1 MFNQYPYINENDLNL
16 DYLLN
21 RIKKVEE
28 SIQGIKESIEGE
40 IFAWVQEQLVPY
52 ETELQN
58 LINQVNA
65 LSSNVTNTLAAY
77 DLRITAIQNQ
87 VNAFILQ
94 VQQDLLNQAN
104 ALSDLM
110 DTKIANNNITLMA
123 QITQN
128 VGDLFLV
135 IDPFSGQMVTI
146 QNMVDILSNFH
157 INDGIDYA
165 TMNSRA
171 LTYNQFNALNIT
183 YSDLLMHG
191 NTLYT

>member
-16 DYLLN
+16 DYLLK
-21 RIKKVEE
+21 RIKVVEE

-40 IFAWVQEQLVPY
+40 IFEWVQEQLVPY
-52 ETELQN
+52 ETELNN
-58 LINQVNA
+58 LINQVNT
-65 LSSNVTNTLAAY
+65 LSTNVTTTLAAY
-77 DLRITAIQNQ
+77 DLKITALQNQ

-123 QITQN
+123 EITQN
-128 VGDLFLV
+128 VGNLFLV
-135 IDPFSGQMVTI
+135 INPFTGELVTI
-146 QNMVDILSNFH
+146 QSMIDTLSYYH
-157 INDGIDYA
+157 INDGIDYQ
-165 TMNSRA
+165 TMNTRA

-183 YSDLLMHG
+183 YSDLLLHG

>member
-16 DYLLN
+16 DYLLK
-21 RIKKVEE
+21 RIKVVEE

-40 IFAWVQEQLVPY
+40 IFEWVQQQLVPY
-52 ETELQN
+52 ETELNN
-58 LINQVNA
+58 LINQVNT
-65 LSSNVTNTLAAY
+65 LSANVTATLAAY
-77 DLRITAIQNQ
+77 DLKITALQNQ

-94 VQQDLLNQAN
+94 VQQDLINQAN

-123 QITQN
+123 EITQN
-128 VGDLFLV
+128 VGNLFLV
-135 IDPFSGQMVTI
+135 INPFTGELVTI
-146 QNMVDILSNFH
+146 QSMIDTLSYYH
-157 INDGIDYA
+157 INDGIDYQ

-183 YSDLLMHG
+183 YSDLLLHG

>member
-1 MFNQYPYINENDLNL
+1 M
-16 DYLLN
+16 
-21 RIKKVEE
+21 
-28 SIQGIKESIEGE
+28 
-40 IFAWVQEQLVPY
+40 
-52 ETELQN
+52 
-58 LINQVNA
+58 
-65 LSSNVTNTLAAY
+65 
-77 DLRITAIQNQ
+77 
-87 VNAFILQ
+87 
-94 VQQDLLNQAN
+94 QQDLLNQAN

-191 NTLYT
+191 NTYYN

>member
-65 LSSNVTNTLAAY
+65 LSTNVTNTLAAY

-191 NTLYT
+191 NTYYN

>member
-16 DYLLN
+16 DYLLK
-21 RIKKVEE
+21 RIKLVEE

-65 LSSNVTNTLAAY
+65 LSNTVTTTLAQY
-77 DLRITAIQNQ
+77 DLKITALQNQ
-87 VNAFILQ
+87 VNNFILQ
-94 VQQDLLNQAN
+94 VQQNLINQAN

-123 QITQN
+123 EITQN
-128 VGDLFLV
+128 VGNLFLV
-135 IDPFSGQMVTI
+135 INPFNGELVTI
-146 QNMVDILSNFH
+146 QSMIDTLSYFH
-157 INDGIDYA
+157 INDGIDYQ

-183 YSDLLMHG
+183 YSDLLLHG

>member
-191 NTLYT
+191 NTYYN

>member
-16 DYLLN
+16 DYLLK
-21 RIKKVEE
+21 RIKVVEE

-40 IFAWVQEQLVPY
+40 IFEWVQEQLVPY
-52 ETELQN
+52 ETELNN
-58 LINQVNA
+58 LINQVNT
-65 LSSNVTNTLAAY
+65 LSNTVTAKLAQY
-77 DLRITAIQNQ
+77 DLKITALQNQ

-123 QITQN
+123 EITQN
-128 VGDLFLV
+128 VGNLFLV
-135 IDPFSGQMVTI
+135 INPFTGELVTI
-146 QNMVDILSNFH
+146 QSMIDTLSYYH
-157 INDGIDYA
+157 INDGIDYQ

-183 YSDLLMHG
+183 YSDLLLHG

>member
-1 MFNQYPYINENDLNL
+1 MIPEYPYLNLTDLNL
-16 DYLLN
+16 DYLLKRVKN
-21 RIKKVEE
+21 IEE
-28 SIQGIKESIEGE
+28 SIAGIKESIEGE
-40 IFAWVQEQLVPY
+40 IFAWVQEQLKPY

-58 LINQVNA
+58 LIKEVND
-65 LSSNVTNTLAAY
+65 LSEDVDTTLAGY
-77 DLRITAIQNQ
+77 DLRITNIQNQ

-94 VQQDLLNQAN
+94 VQQDLLNQAT

-123 QITQN
+123 EITEN
-128 VGDLFLV
+128 VGNLFLV
-135 IDPFSGQMVTI
+135 INPFTGELVTI
-146 QNMVDILSNFH
+146 QSMIDTLSYYH

-183 YSDLLMHG
+183 YSDLLLHG
-191 NTLYT
+191 DTLYN

>member
-16 DYLLN
+16 DYLLK
-21 RIKKVEE
+21 RIKVVEE

-40 IFAWVQEQLVPY
+40 IFEWVQEQLVPY
-52 ETELQN
+52 ETELNN

-65 LSSNVTNTLAAY
+65 LSANVTATLAAY
-77 DLRITAIQNQ
+77 DLKITALQNQ

-94 VQQDLLNQAN
+94 IQQDLLNQAN

-123 QITQN
+123 EITQN
-128 VGDLFLV
+128 VGNLFLV
-135 IDPFSGQMVTI
+135 INPFTGELVTI
-146 QNMVDILSNFH
+146 QSMIDTLSYYH
-157 INDGIDYA
+157 INDGIDYQ

-183 YSDLLMHG
+183 YSDLLLHG

>member
-65 LSSNVTNTLAAY
+65 LSTNVTNTLAAY

>member
-16 DYLLN
+16 DYLLK
-21 RIKKVEE
+21 RIKVVEE

-40 IFAWVQEQLVPY
+40 IFEWVREQLVPY
-52 ETELQN
+52 ETELNN
-58 LINQVNA
+58 LINQVNT
-65 LSSNVTNTLAAY
+65 LSTNVTTTLAAY
-77 DLRITAIQNQ
+77 DLKITALQNQ

-123 QITQN
+123 EITQN
-128 VGDLFLV
+128 VGNLFLV
-135 IDPFSGQMVTI
+135 INPFTGELVTI
-146 QNMVDILSNFH
+146 QSMIDTLSYYH
-157 INDGIDYA
+157 INDGIDYQ

-183 YSDLLMHG
+183 YSDLLLHG
-191 NTLYT
+191 DTLYT